1 MVIPL
6 GGPYEVQRLVVATK
20 REDGSRE
27 SEAVTSVRFVPLTRG
42 PQDRDSPAGEAPPA
56 PRPPGPP

>member
-1 MVIPL
+1 
-6 GGPYEVQRLVVATK
+6 
-20 REDGSRE
+20 
-27 SEAVTSVRFVPLTRG
+27 VRFVPLTRG